1 MKGPSPHLTWDELA
15 CHDALRTPYPV
26 HWRASRAVLLAR
38 EFEAVREALA
48 RRAGR
53 DIPLVVNSAY
63 RTAAYNAAIGGSPRS
78 QHVQGRALDLRPVDP
93 RYLDDLYDVIRRR
106 AEAVLAIRGVGRYAT
121 FVHLDTRPTA
131 ALALWDFRNNG
142 GD

>member
-1 MKGPSPHLTWDELA
+1 MSGPSAHLTWDELA
-15 CHDALRTPYPV
+15 CHDTLRTPYPLD
-26 HWRASRAVLLAR
+26 WRGTRAVVLAR
-38 EFEAVREALA
+38 EFEAVREMLAL
-48 RRAGR
+48 RVGRAL
-53 DIPLVVNSAY
+53 PLVVNSAY

-131 ALALWDFRNNG
+131 ELALWDYRSRR
-142 GD
+142 